1 MLKIIK
7 YIKFNYS
14 ILKSILSLS
23 EKKIKV
29 VFYSEHKS
37 YQMFNYSLVK
47 FFASKYPN
55 QVYYVSSDINDKY
68 EDLNVKNLYIGTG
81 FLMNFF
87 FSILKAEYF
96 FLTLSDLGNHSLRK
110 SKKIDKHIYYF
121 HSAGSTFQQY
131 TVSAFDNFDIILCN
145 GQYQIDEILFRENK
159 KNLPNKKL
167 ILTGF
172 FYFDDIN
179 TKMQIIKNPEEILVA
194 PSWNYNY
201 KNSIDENFL
210 EVIDVL
216 LKKNQKVTFRPHSE
230 HYKRSK
236 NILKIIMERFGKNND
251 FRFDNDSGNINSM
264 EKAKCIITDI
274 SNISIEYMF
283 LLNRPVL
290 YLEGIKKIHNKNYS
304 EFEFDN
310 FEPIE
315 NKLKRKFGFSFLK
328 KDISKI
334 DILVREAIVNFNPK
348 IPHLNHFKAKY
359 FFNYGKTIDEF
370 EKIWENKIVDD

>member
-1 MLKIIK
+1 MFKILKYLK
-7 YIKFNYS
+7 SNYS
-14 ILKSILSLS
+14 IFKNILSLS
-23 EKKIKV
+23 DKKIKV
-29 VFYSEHKS
+29 VFYSENNS
-37 YQMFNYSLVK
+37 YQMCNNSLVK
-47 FFASKYPN
+47 FFANKYPN
-55 QVYYVSSDINDKY
+55 QVYYVSSDINDIY
-68 EDLNVKNLYIGTG
+68 EDLNVRNLCIGKG

-96 FLTLSDLGNHSLRK
+96 FLTLTDLGNHSLSK
-110 SKKIDKHIYYF
+110 SKKIDKYIYYF
-121 HSAGSTFQQY
+121 HSGGSTFQGY
-131 TVSAFDNFDIILCN
+131 TESAFDNYDIILCN
-145 GQYQIDEILFRENK
+145 GQFQIDEILFRENK

-172 FYFDDIN
+172 FYFDDLN
-179 TKMQIIKNPEEILVA
+179 TKMKIFKNPEEILVA
-194 PSWNYNY
+194 PSWNYEY
-201 KNSIDENFL
+201 KNCIDENFL

-216 LKKNQKVTFRPHSE
+216 LKKNQKVTFRPHPE

-236 NILKIIMERFGKNND
+236 NILKTIMERFGSNND
-251 FRFDNDSGNINSM
+251 FRFDNDPGNINSM

-274 SNISIEYMF
+274 SNISFEYML

-290 YLEGIKKIHNKNYS
+290 YLEGINKIHNKNYS
-304 EFEFDN
+304 EFDN
-310 FEPIE
+310 FESIE

-334 DILVREAIVNFNPK
+334 DMLVSEAIVNFNPK

-370 EKIWENKIVDD
+370 EKIWENKIVED